1 VSQTQQI
8 MELTKGYNKKPKQY
22 PIQVNEKL
30 HEKIRHLSYQSRVSH
45 KEIIKRAIAL
55 YEKASIFDNL
65 VK

>member
-1 VSQTQQI
+1 

-30 HEKIRHLSYQSRVSH
+30 HEKIRHLAYQNKVSQ
-45 KEIIKRAIAL
+45 KEIIKRAVAL

-65 VK
+65 IK